1 MTQRLPF
8 TRANIKKRIDAA
20 HEAGLHV
27 AGILADG
34 TVLTADSRPEPD
46 RQAPAAA
53 MTARAA
59 MEPS

>member
-20 HEAGLHV
+20 HAAGLLV
-27 AGILADG
+27 TGILADG

-46 RQAPAAA
+46 RQALDDA
-53 MTARAA
+53 MTAQRAG
-59 MEPS
+59 